1 MRLENKKLLLLGGSR
16 NMKEIL
22 DAARSLGV
30 FVGVTDWY
38 DTRRSPV
45 KAMADAYYDISIED
59 TEILADL
66 IAREGYEGVL
76 TGYADSYLLPYA
88 RLCDRAGLPCY
99 GTEEQ
104 MRLLTDKSLYK
115 QLFKEHDVPTLPFY
129 EAQAIGRDF
138 ADFPLLLKPV
148 KGSGGKGLI
157 KVDNYQAFQEAKNLC
172 LTRHPQEDYL
182 IEPYFADRKE
192 LTAFFLFIDG
202 QVSLTGTANRFL
214 SRPQGDRIALPVLYS
229 FSSSYDSVFRE
240 VTAPPMIRMLEDLG
254 LKNGMLFA
262 QCILHEG
269 IPKVYDLGYRLTGTL
284 EYKLQEALFGFNPL
298 KMMVRHSLTGQMLAP
313 GEAWDPARLTQS
325 DTYGFNVTI
334 LGKEGTIARIEGG
347 PQIMAIPSVKDCVFK
362 LVEGD
367 RISRD
372 MIGTLGQIVARI
384 FFTAEDLEEAAG
396 ILDQIYRQIRVL
408 NDRGEDMILDRYKPQ
423 DLASAYL

>member
-1 MRLENKKLLLLGGSR
+1 MTLENKKLLLLGGSR

-30 FVGVTDWY
+30 YVGVTDWY
-38 DTRRSPV
+38 DTGRSPV
-45 KAMADAYYDISIED
+45 KEMADAYYDISIED
-59 TEILADL
+59 TDALLAL
-66 IAREGYEGVL
+66 IDREGYEGVL
-76 TGYADSYLLPYA
+76 TGYADSYLLPYV
-88 RLCDRAGLPCY
+88 RLCDRAGLPSY

-104 MRLLTDKSLYK
+104 MKQLTDKSLYK
-115 QLFKEHDVPTLPFY
+115 QLFKEHEVPTLPFY
-129 EAQAIGRDF
+129 EPEAINSDF

-157 KVDNYQAFQEAKNLC
+157 KVDSYQAFQEAVSLC
-172 LTRHPQEDYL
+172 FARDPQEEYL

-229 FSSSYDSVFRE
+229 LSSSYDSVFRE
-240 VTAPPMIRMLEDLG
+240 LTAPPMIRMMEELG

-262 QCILHEG
+262 QCIIHKG
-269 IPKVYDLGYRLTGTL
+269 VPKVYDLGYRLTGTL

-298 KMMVRHSLTGQMLAP
+298 KMMIRHSLTGQMLEE
-313 GEAWDPARLTQS
+313 GDHFDPAVLARS
-325 DTYGFNVTI
+325 NRYGFNVTI
-334 LGKEGTIARIEGG
+334 LGKEGTIDRIEGG
-347 PQIMAIPSVKDCVFK
+347 DQILAMPSVKDCVFK

-384 FFTAEDLEEAAG
+384 FFTADDLEEAAS
-396 ILDQIYRQIRVL
+396 ILEAIYGHIRVWD
-408 NDRGEDMILDRYKPQ
+408 DRGEDMILDRFNPEELPSVYR
-423 DLASAYL
+423 